1 MPAELLEKTAPAEEK
16 TTAAA
21 AEPAAAEE
29 QPVDPKLLPSAQTIA
44 QPAGFVLEAQKKEA
58 AAQQAAAAAAAS
70 NMEEHQQQQQLIW
83 DKLIQDYLDSRHA
96 ARTTA
101 AVFLGSKGSGKTSLI
116 HKYLKLKAHLF
127 DVGPS
132 RTAWQL
138 FEPISQRF
146 NNIVVVVVVDLSQP
160 SNIYSGA
167 MDGLRVA
174 HKILSKVSHST
185 AAAPR
190 ILLAATKQD
199 QLSEIMDPNH
209 ARRLLDALRSICN
222 HQQASLI
229 SLSLRS
235 GDGGLKTF
243 TSFLR
248 ANLFPTASAIPLIP
262 QLLSNCSDYSK
273 PLAISFGTDRLE
285 GIEEPY
291 GGWEVNLS
299 KTFPT
304 TKPSPP
310 IDEEQQAGTGL
321 EPRVAAIVEK
331 EKAQLLRKELA
342 AAACS

>member
-1 MPAELLEKTAPAEEK
+1 
-16 TTAAA
+16 
-21 AEPAAAEE
+21 
-29 QPVDPKLLPSAQTIA
+29 
-44 QPAGFVLEAQKKEA
+44 
-58 AAQQAAAAAAAS
+58 
-70 NMEEHQQQQQLIW
+70 MEEHQQQQQLIW